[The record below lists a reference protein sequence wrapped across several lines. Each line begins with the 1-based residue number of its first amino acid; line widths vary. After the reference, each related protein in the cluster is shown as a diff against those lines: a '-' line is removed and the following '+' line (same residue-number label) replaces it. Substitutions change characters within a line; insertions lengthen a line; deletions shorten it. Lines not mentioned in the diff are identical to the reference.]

1 MLKELHIRNF
11 ALIDKLDIDFES
23 GFSVIT
29 GETGAGKSIVLGAI
43 GLLMGQRADTKA
55 IKTGEQKCS
64 IEAHFNL
71 SAYDMKDWFDENEID
86 FDADDCIIRREL
98 TASGKSRGFINDT
111 PASVH
116 QMKELGEMLMDVHSQ
131 HQNLLLQKE
140 DFQLNTVDII
150 AHNTKER
157 EEYSKAFH
165 ELHDAEKALA
175 ELKNS
180 ISDNRKNEEFM
191 RFQLDELTAAN
202 LVKGEQEEL
211 EQEQE
216 SASHTEDI
224 KSALYEAD
232 VLLNGDDNDI
242 ISNLKQVC
250 SSIESITRVYPHVEE
265 LSERLESAYIEIK
278 DIASDISSTLDDVEF
293 DPERLEY
300 INNRLDTIYSL
311 EKKYSKGNVEEL
323 IEERDRLQKAI
334 DAIDNSDEDLKEL
347 SAKVDTLRKKA
358 QQLAETLTK
367 TRTNAAK
374 TVEDEIH
381 KRLTALGMPN
391 VQFAVELTCNKT
403 EDSSHL
409 TKDGQD
415 KIAFMFS
422 ANKGMALR
430 PVSQVASG
438 GEIARVM
445 LSLKAMISGAVK
457 LPTIIFDEIDTGVSG
472 KMAEKMADI
481 MKEMGEANRQVISI
495 THLPQIAAKGSFH
508 YKVEKHDTESGT
520 TSLMRRLNDEERVQE
535 IAQMLSGE
543 NITDAALTNARELL
557 KTHSLPLPKREGS
570 SLL

>member
-11 ALIDKLDIDFES
+11 ALIDRLDIDFES

-71 SAYDMKDWFDENEID
+71 SAYDMQEWFDGNEID

-111 PASVH
+111 PATVH

-150 AHNTKER
+150 ANNTKER
-157 EEYSKAFH
+157 DEYVKAFR
-165 ELHDAEKALA
+165 ELHAAEKTLA
-175 ELKNS
+175 ELKAS
-180 ISDNRKNEEFM
+180 ISSNQKNEEFM

-202 LVKGEQEEL
+202 LVDGEQEEL

-232 VLLNGDDNDI
+232 TLLNGDNNDI

-250 SSIESITRVYPHVEE
+250 SSIDSITSVFPQVNE

-278 DIASDISSTLDDVEF
+278 DIASDISNALDDVEF
-293 DPERLEY
+293 DPARLEY
-300 INNRLDTIYSL
+300 INSRLDTFYSL
-311 EKKYSKGNVEEL
+311 EKKYQKDSIAEL
-323 IEERDRLQKAI
+323 IEERDRLQQAI
-334 DAIDNSDEDLKEL
+334 DAIDNSDEELKEQT
-347 SAKVDTLRKKA
+347 AKVAALQKKA
-358 QQLAETLTK
+358 QQLADVLTK
-367 TRTNAAK
+367 TRTKAAK
-374 TVEDEIH
+374 TVEEEIH

-391 VQFAVELTCNKT
+391 VQFAVELTTNKAN
-403 EDSSHL
+403 DSTHL

-472 KMAEKMADI
+472 KIAEKMADI

-495 THLPQIAAKGSFH
+495 THLPQIASKGSFH
-508 YKVEKHDTESGT
+508 YKVEKHDTDNGT
-520 TSLMRRLNDEERVQE
+520 TSLMRRLSEEERIHE

-557 KTHSLPLPKREGS
+557 KK
-570 SLL
+570 

>member
-11 ALIDKLDIDFES
+11 ALIDSMDIYIES
-23 GFSVIT
+23 GFYVIT

-55 IKTGEQKCS
+55 IKTDAQKCS

-71 SAYDMKDWFDENEID
+71 SAYDMKEWFDDNEID
-86 FDADDCIIRREL
+86 YDADDCIIRREL

-111 PASVH
+111 PATVH

-150 AHNTKER
+150 ARNTKER
-157 EEYSKAFH
+157 EAYTKAFNDFH
-165 ELHDAEKALA
+165 AAEKTLA
-175 ELKNS
+175 ELKES
-180 ISDNRKNEEFM
+180 ISENQKNEDFM
-191 RFQLDELTAAN
+191 RFQLEELTVAN
-202 LVKGEQEEL
+202 LVEGEQEEL
-211 EQEQE
+211 EQEQD
-216 SASHTEDI
+216 SASHTEEI
-224 KSALYEAD
+224 KSALYAAD
-232 VLLNGDDNDI
+232 TLLNGDDNDI
-242 ISNLKQVC
+242 IGNLKQVC
-250 SSIESITRVYPHVEE
+250 GSIESITSVFPQVEE

-278 DIASDISSTLDDVEF
+278 DIASDINSALDDVEF
-293 DPERLEY
+293 DPKRLEY
-300 INNRLDTIYSL
+300 INDRLDTFYSL
-311 EKKYSKGNVEEL
+311 EKKYSKNTVEEL
-323 IEERDRLQKAI
+323 IEERDRLQRAI
-334 DAIDNSDEDLKEL
+334 DAIDNSDEELKEQT
-347 SAKVDTLRKKA
+347 AKVASLRNEA
-358 QQLAETLTK
+358 QQLAEALTK
-367 TRTNAAK
+367 TRTKAAK
-374 TVEDEIH
+374 TVEEEIH

-391 VQFAVELTCNKT
+391 VQFAVELTCNKSD
-403 EDSSHL
+403 DSSHL

-457 LPTIIFDEIDTGVSG
+457 LPTIIFDEIDTGVSS
-472 KMAEKMADI
+472 KMAEKMAEI

-495 THLPQIAAKGSFH
+495 THLPQIASKGSCH

-543 NITDAALTNARELL
+543 NITEAALTNARELL
-557 KTHSLPLPKREGS
+557 KPAAN
-570 SLL
+570 

>member
-116 QMKELGEMLMDVHSQ
+116 QMKELGEILMDVHSQ

-367 TRTNAAK
+367 TRTKAAK

-557 KTHSLPLPKREGS
+557 KTHSLPLP
-570 SLL
+570 

>member
-11 ALIDKLDIDFES
+11 ALIDKVDIDFES

-157 EEYSKAFH
+157 EEYSQAFH

-202 LVKGEQEEL
+202 FVKGEQEEL

-367 TRTNAAK
+367 TRTKAAK

-557 KTHSLPLPKREGS
+557 KTHSLPLP
-570 SLL
+570 

>member
-11 ALIDKLDIDFES
+11 ALIDRLDIDFES

-71 SAYDMKDWFDENEID
+71 SAYDMQEWFDGNEID

-111 PASVH
+111 PATVH

-150 AHNTKER
+150 ANNTKER
-157 EEYSKAFH
+157 DEYVKAFR
-165 ELHDAEKALA
+165 ELHAAEKTLA
-175 ELKNS
+175 ELKAS
-180 ISDNRKNEEFM
+180 ISSNQKNEEFM

-202 LVKGEQEEL
+202 LVDGEQEEL

-232 VLLNGDDNDI
+232 TLLNGDNNDI

-250 SSIESITRVYPHVEE
+250 SSIDSITSVFPQINE

-278 DIASDISSTLDDVEF
+278 DIASDISNALDDVEF
-293 DPERLEY
+293 DPARLEY
-300 INNRLDTIYSL
+300 INSRLDTFYSL
-311 EKKYSKGNVEEL
+311 EKKYQKDSIAEL
-323 IEERDRLQKAI
+323 IEERDRLQQAI
-334 DAIDNSDEDLKEL
+334 DAIDNSDEELKEQT
-347 SAKVDTLRKKA
+347 AKVAALQKKA
-358 QQLAETLTK
+358 QQLADVLTK
-367 TRTNAAK
+367 TRTKAAK
-374 TVEDEIH
+374 TVEEEIH

-391 VQFAVELTCNKT
+391 VQFAVELTTNKAN
-403 EDSSHL
+403 DSTHL

-472 KMAEKMADI
+472 KIAEKMADI

-495 THLPQIAAKGSFH
+495 THLPQIASKGSFH
-508 YKVEKHDTESGT
+508 YKVEKHDTDNGT
-520 TSLMRRLNDEERVQE
+520 TSLMRRLSEEERIHE

-543 NITDAALTNARELL
+543 NITDAALTNAKELL
-557 KTHSLPLPKREGS
+557 KK
-570 SLL
+570 

>member
-11 ALIDKLDIDFES
+11 ALIDRLDIDFES

-71 SAYDMKDWFDENEID
+71 SAYDMQEWFDGNEID

-111 PASVH
+111 PATVH

-150 AHNTKER
+150 ANNTKER
-157 EEYSKAFH
+157 DEYVKAFR
-165 ELHDAEKALA
+165 ELHAAEKTLA
-175 ELKNS
+175 ELKAS
-180 ISDNRKNEEFM
+180 ISSNQKNEEFM

-202 LVKGEQEEL
+202 LVDGEQEEL

-232 VLLNGDDNDI
+232 TLLNGDNNDI

-250 SSIESITRVYPHVEE
+250 SSIDSITSVFPQVNE

-278 DIASDISSTLDDVEF
+278 DIASDISNSLDDVEF
-293 DPERLEY
+293 DPARLEY
-300 INNRLDTIYSL
+300 INSRLDTFYSL
-311 EKKYSKGNVEEL
+311 EKKYQKDSIAEL
-323 IEERDRLQKAI
+323 IEERDRLQQAI
-334 DAIDNSDEDLKEL
+334 DAIDNSDEELKEQT
-347 SAKVDTLRKKA
+347 AKVAALQKKA
-358 QQLAETLTK
+358 QQLADVLTK
-367 TRTNAAK
+367 TRTKAAK
-374 TVEDEIH
+374 TVEEEIH

-391 VQFAVELTCNKT
+391 VQFAVELTTNKAN
-403 EDSSHL
+403 DSTHL

-472 KMAEKMADI
+472 KIAEKMADI

-495 THLPQIAAKGSFH
+495 THLPQIASKGSFH
-508 YKVEKHDTESGT
+508 YKVEKHDTGNGT
-520 TSLMRRLNDEERVQE
+520 TSLMRRLSEEERIHE

-557 KTHSLPLPKREGS
+557 KK
-570 SLL
+570 

>member
-11 ALIDKLDIDFES
+11 ALIDSLDIDFES

-55 IKTGEQKCS
+55 IKTGAQKCS

-71 SAYDMKDWFDENEID
+71 SAYDMKKWFDENEID
-86 FDADDCIIRREL
+86 YDADDCIIRREL

-150 AHNTKER
+150 ARNTKER
-157 EEYSKAFH
+157 EAYTKAFH
-165 ELHDAEKALA
+165 GLHAAEKALA
-175 ELKNS
+175 ELKES
-180 ISDNRKNEEFM
+180 ISENQKNEDFM

-202 LVKGEQEEL
+202 LVAGEQEEL
-211 EQEQE
+211 EQEQD
-216 SASHTEDI
+216 SASHTEEI
-224 KSALYEAD
+224 KSALYTAD
-232 VLLNGDDNDI
+232 TLLNGDNNDI
-242 ISNLKQVC
+242 ISNLRQVC
-250 SSIESITRVYPHVEE
+250 GSIESITSVFPQVEE

-278 DIASDISSTLDDVEF
+278 DIASDINSALDDVEF
-293 DPERLEY
+293 DPNRLEY
-300 INNRLDTIYSL
+300 INDRLDTLYSF
-311 EKKYSKGNVEEL
+311 EKKYSKSTVEEL
-323 IEERDRLQKAI
+323 IEERDRLQRAI
-334 DAIDNSDEDLKEL
+334 DAIDNSDEELKEQT
-347 SAKVDTLRKKA
+347 AKVVSLRKEA
-358 QQLAETLTK
+358 MQLAEALTK
-367 TRTNAAK
+367 TRAKAAK
-374 TVEDEIH
+374 TVEEEIH

-391 VQFAVELTCNKT
+391 VQFAVELTCNKSD
-403 EDSSHL
+403 DSSHL

-472 KMAEKMADI
+472 KMAEKMAEI

-495 THLPQIAAKGSFH
+495 THLPQIASKGSCH

-543 NITDAALTNARELL
+543 NITEAALTNARELL
-557 KTHSLPLPKREGS
+557 KPAAN
-570 SLL
+570 

>member
-202 LVKGEQEEL
+202 FVKGEQEEL

-334 DAIDNSDEDLKEL
+334 DAIDNSDEELKEL

-367 TRTNAAK
+367 TRTKAAK

-557 KTHSLPLPKREGS
+557 KTHSLPLP
-570 SLL
+570 

>member
-86 FDADDCIIRREL
+86 FDAEDCIIRREL

-165 ELHDAEKALA
+165 ELHDAEKALD

-202 LVKGEQEEL
+202 FVKGEQEEL

-391 VQFAVELTCNKT
+391 VQFAIELTCNKT

-557 KTHSLPLPKREGS
+557 KTHSLPLP
-570 SLL
+570 

>member
-11 ALIDKLDIDFES
+11 ALIDSLDIDFES

-55 IKTGEQKCS
+55 IKTGAQKCS

-71 SAYDMKDWFDENEID
+71 SAYDMKEWFDENEID
-86 FDADDCIIRREL
+86 YDADDCIIRREL

-111 PASVH
+111 PATVH

-150 AHNTKER
+150 ARNTKER
-157 EEYSKAFH
+157 EAYTKAFNDFH
-165 ELHDAEKALA
+165 AAEKVLT
-175 ELKNS
+175 ELKES
-180 ISDNRKNEEFM
+180 ISENQKNEDFM
-191 RFQLDELTAAN
+191 RFQLEELTAAN
-202 LVKGEQEEL
+202 LVEGEQEEL
-211 EQEQE
+211 EQEQD
-216 SASHTEDI
+216 SASHTEEI
-224 KSALYEAD
+224 KSALYAAD
-232 VLLNGDDNDI
+232 TLLNGDDNDI
-242 ISNLKQVC
+242 IGNLKQVC
-250 SSIESITRVYPHVEE
+250 GSIESITSVFPQVEE

-278 DIASDISSTLDDVEF
+278 DIASDINSALDDVEF
-293 DPERLEY
+293 DPKRLEY
-300 INNRLDTIYSL
+300 INDRLDTFYSL
-311 EKKYSKGNVEEL
+311 EKKYSKNTVEEL
-323 IEERDRLQKAI
+323 IEERDRLQHAI
-334 DAIDNSDEDLKEL
+334 DAIDNSDEELKEQT
-347 SAKVDTLRKKA
+347 AKVASLRNEA
-358 QQLAETLTK
+358 QQLAEALTK
-367 TRTNAAK
+367 TRTKAAK
-374 TVEDEIH
+374 TVEEEIH
-381 KRLTALGMPN
+381 KRLTSLGMPN
-391 VQFAVELTCNKT
+391 VQFAVELTCNKSD
-403 EDSSHL
+403 DSSHL

-472 KMAEKMADI
+472 KMAEKMAEI

-495 THLPQIAAKGSFH
+495 THLPQIASKGSCH

-520 TSLMRRLNDEERVQE
+520 TSFMRRLNDEERVQE
-535 IAQMLSGE
+535 IVQMLSGE
-543 NITDAALTNARELL
+543 NITEAALTNARELL
-557 KTHSLPLPKREGS
+557 KPAAN
-570 SLL
+570 

>member
-11 ALIDKLDIDFES
+11 ALIDSLDIDFES

-55 IKTGEQKCS
+55 IKTGAQKCS

-71 SAYDMKDWFDENEID
+71 SAYDMKKWFDENEID
-86 FDADDCIIRREL
+86 YDADDCIIRREL

-150 AHNTKER
+150 ARNTKER
-157 EEYSKAFH
+157 EAYTKAFH
-165 ELHDAEKALA
+165 GLHAAEKALA
-175 ELKNS
+175 ELKES
-180 ISDNRKNEEFM
+180 ISENQKNEDFM

-202 LVKGEQEEL
+202 LVAGEQEEL
-211 EQEQE
+211 EQEQD
-216 SASHTEDI
+216 SASHTEEI
-224 KSALYEAD
+224 KSALYTAD
-232 VLLNGDDNDI
+232 TLLNGDNNDI
-242 ISNLKQVC
+242 ISNLRQVC
-250 SSIESITRVYPHVEE
+250 GSIESITSVFPQVEE

-278 DIASDISSTLDDVEF
+278 DIASDINSALDDVEF
-293 DPERLEY
+293 DPNRLEY
-300 INNRLDTIYSL
+300 INDRLDTLYSL
-311 EKKYSKGNVEEL
+311 EKKYSKSTVEEL
-323 IEERDRLQKAI
+323 IEERDRLQRAI
-334 DAIDNSDEDLKEL
+334 DAIDNSDEELKEQTT
-347 SAKVDTLRKKA
+347 KVVSLRKEA
-358 QQLAETLTK
+358 MQLAEALTK
-367 TRTNAAK
+367 TRAKAAK
-374 TVEDEIH
+374 TVEEEIH

-391 VQFAVELTCNKT
+391 VQFAVELTCNKSD
-403 EDSSHL
+403 DSSHL

-472 KMAEKMADI
+472 KMAEKMAEI

-495 THLPQIAAKGSFH
+495 THLPQIASKGSCH

-543 NITDAALTNARELL
+543 NITEAALTNARELL
-557 KTHSLPLPKREGS
+557 KR
-570 SLL
+570 

>member
-11 ALIDKLDIDFES
+11 ALIDSLDIDFES

-55 IKTGEQKCS
+55 IKTGAQKCS

-71 SAYDMKDWFDENEID
+71 SAYDMKKWFDENEID
-86 FDADDCIIRREL
+86 YDADDCIIRREL

-111 PASVH
+111 PATVH

-150 AHNTKER
+150 ARNTKER
-157 EEYSKAFH
+157 EAYTKAFNDFH
-165 ELHDAEKALA
+165 AAEKVLT
-175 ELKNS
+175 ELKES
-180 ISDNRKNEEFM
+180 ISENQKNEDFM
-191 RFQLDELTAAN
+191 RFQLEELTAAN
-202 LVKGEQEEL
+202 LVEGEQEEL
-211 EQEQE
+211 EQEQD
-216 SASHTEDI
+216 SASHTEEI
-224 KSALYEAD
+224 KSALYAAD
-232 VLLNGDDNDI
+232 TLLNGDDNDI
-242 ISNLKQVC
+242 IGNLKQVC
-250 SSIESITRVYPHVEE
+250 GSIESITSVFPQVEE

-278 DIASDISSTLDDVEF
+278 DIASDINSALDDVEF

-300 INNRLDTIYSL
+300 INDRLDTFYSL
-311 EKKYSKGNVEEL
+311 EKKYSKNTVEEL
-323 IEERDRLQKAI
+323 IEERDRLQRAI
-334 DAIDNSDEDLKEL
+334 DAIDNSDEELKEQT
-347 SAKVDTLRKKA
+347 AKVASLRNEA
-358 QQLAETLTK
+358 QQLAEALTK
-367 TRTNAAK
+367 TRTKAAK
-374 TVEDEIH
+374 TVEEEIH

-391 VQFAVELTCNKT
+391 VQFAVELTCNKSD
-403 EDSSHL
+403 DSSHL

-472 KMAEKMADI
+472 KMAEKMAEI

-495 THLPQIAAKGSFH
+495 THLPQIASKGSCH

-543 NITDAALTNARELL
+543 NITEAALTNARELL
-557 KTHSLPLPKREGS
+557 KPAAN
-570 SLL
+570 

>member
-202 LVKGEQEEL
+202 FVKGEQEEL

-347 SAKVDTLRKKA
+347 SAKVDTRRKKA

-367 TRTNAAK
+367 TRTKAAK

-557 KTHSLPLPKREGS
+557 KTHSLPLP
-570 SLL
+570 

>member
-11 ALIDKLDIDFES
+11 ALIDSLDIDFES

-55 IKTGEQKCS
+55 IKTGAQKCS

-71 SAYDMKDWFDENEID
+71 SAYDMKKWFDENEID
-86 FDADDCIIRREL
+86 YDADDCIIRREL

-111 PASVH
+111 PATVH

-157 EEYSKAFH
+157 EAYTKAFH
-165 ELHDAEKALA
+165 ELHAAEKALA
-175 ELKNS
+175 ELKES
-180 ISDNRKNEEFM
+180 ISENQKNEDFM

-202 LVKGEQEEL
+202 LVAGEQEEL
-211 EQEQE
+211 EQEQD
-216 SASHTEDI
+216 SASHTEEI
-224 KSALYEAD
+224 KSALYTAD
-232 VLLNGDDNDI
+232 TLLNGDNNDI

-250 SSIESITRVYPHVEE
+250 GSIESITSVFPQVEE

-278 DIASDISSTLDDVEF
+278 DIASDINSALDDVEF
-293 DPERLEY
+293 DPNRLEY
-300 INNRLDTIYSL
+300 INDRLDTLYSL
-311 EKKYSKGNVEEL
+311 EKKYSKSTVEEL
-323 IEERDRLQKAI
+323 IEEHDRLQRAI
-334 DAIDNSDEDLKEL
+334 DAIDNSDEELKEQT
-347 SAKVDTLRKKA
+347 AKVVSLRKEA
-358 QQLAETLTK
+358 MQLAEALTK
-367 TRTNAAK
+367 TRAKAAK
-374 TVEDEIH
+374 TVEEEIH

-391 VQFAVELTCNKT
+391 VQFAVELTCNKSD
-403 EDSSHL
+403 DSSHL

-422 ANKGMALR
+422 ANKGMELR

-472 KMAEKMADI
+472 KMAEKMAEI

-495 THLPQIAAKGSFH
+495 THLPQIASKGSCH

-543 NITDAALTNARELL
+543 NITEAALTNARELL
-557 KTHSLPLPKREGS
+557 KR
-570 SLL
+570 

>member
-202 LVKGEQEEL
+202 FVKGEQEEL

-557 KTHSLPLPKREGS
+557 KPAAN
-570 SLL
+570 

>member
-11 ALIDKLDIDFES
+11 ALIDSLDIDFES

-55 IKTGEQKCS
+55 IKTGAQKCS

-71 SAYDMKDWFDENEID
+71 SAYDMKKWFDENEID

-157 EEYSKAFH
+157 EAYTKAFH
-165 ELHDAEKALA
+165 ELHAAEKALA
-175 ELKNS
+175 ELKES
-180 ISDNRKNEEFM
+180 ISENQKNEDFM

-202 LVKGEQEEL
+202 LVAGEQEEL
-211 EQEQE
+211 EQEQD
-216 SASHTEDI
+216 SASHTEEI
-224 KSALYEAD
+224 KSALYTAD
-232 VLLNGDDNDI
+232 TLLNGDNNDI

-250 SSIESITRVYPHVEE
+250 GSIESITSVFPQVEE

-278 DIASDISSTLDDVEF
+278 DIASDINSALDDVEF
-293 DPERLEY
+293 DPNRLEY
-300 INNRLDTIYSL
+300 INDRLDTLYSL
-311 EKKYSKGNVEEL
+311 EKKYSKSTVEEL
-323 IEERDRLQKAI
+323 IEERDRLQRAI
-334 DAIDNSDEDLKEL
+334 DAIDNSDEELKEQT
-347 SAKVDTLRKKA
+347 AKVVSLRKEA
-358 QQLAETLTK
+358 MQLAEALTK
-367 TRTNAAK
+367 TRAKAAK
-374 TVEDEIH
+374 TVEEEIH

-391 VQFAVELTCNKT
+391 VQFAVELTCNKSD
-403 EDSSHL
+403 DSSHL

-472 KMAEKMADI
+472 KMAEKMAEI

-495 THLPQIAAKGSFH
+495 THLPQIASKGSCH

-543 NITDAALTNARELL
+543 NITEAALTNARELL
-557 KTHSLPLPKREGS
+557 KR
-570 SLL
+570 

>member
-311 EKKYSKGNVEEL
+311 EKKYSKVNVEEL

-367 TRTNAAK
+367 TRTKAAK

-508 YKVEKHDTESGT
+508 YKVEKYDTESGT

-557 KTHSLPLPKREGS
+557 KPHSLPLP
-570 SLL
+570 

>member
-323 IEERDRLQKAI
+323 IEEHDRLQKAI

-367 TRTNAAK
+367 TRTKAAK

-415 KIAFMFS
+415 RIAFMFS

-445 LSLKAMISGAVK
+445 LSLKAMISGTVK

-557 KTHSLPLPKREGS
+557 KTHSLPLP
-570 SLL
+570 

>member
-293 DPERLEY
+293 DPDRLEY

-367 TRTNAAK
+367 TRTKAAK

-557 KTHSLPLPKREGS
+557 KTHSLPLP
-570 SLL
+570 